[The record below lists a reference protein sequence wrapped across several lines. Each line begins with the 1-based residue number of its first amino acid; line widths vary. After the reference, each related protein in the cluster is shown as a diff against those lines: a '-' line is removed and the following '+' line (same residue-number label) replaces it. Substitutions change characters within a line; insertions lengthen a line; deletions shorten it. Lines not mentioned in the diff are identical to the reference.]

1 MGLSEIHIVRSFA
14 LMDYVDLLRNFVV
27 WSKDAEPK
35 LDAGRS
41 GGRHY
46 GGWLDW
52 ANLIEH
58 QRVVLLAEAA
68 SGKSEEFKHAAA
80 SLREKGSPAF
90 YATIESLV
98 DARFPSDLTSR
109 SLFERWK
116 VGSETAWFFLDSVDE
131 ARLNRK
137 RFEDALDRLSE
148 SLGPA
153 LPRARVLV

>member
-1 MGLSEIHIVRSFA
+1 
-14 LMDYVDLLRNFVV
+14 MDYVDIQRNFVALL
-27 WSKDAEPK
+27 KDAEPK
-35 LDAGRS
+35 LDIGRS
-41 GGRHY
+41 WGRLY

-116 VGSETAWFFLDSVDE
+116 AACHTMACLCERICGVRLQRILSLTQFRNRFDIVRLHLLGIFFPD
-131 ARLNRK
+131 
-137 RFEDALDRLSE
+137 
-148 SLGPA
+148 G
-153 LPRARVLV
+153 